1 VSDTQR
7 IENVPISGSQ
17 ADGSLGPAQRRRIG
31 VLAGV
36 EEVVDGELGAP
47 EARPAPVQETTR

>member
-1 VSDTQR
+1 VSAIVD
-7 IENVPISGSQ
+7 VA
-17 ADGSLGPAQRRRIG
+17 ADGFEPAVPEDGPVCPNCG
-31 VLAGV
+31 GVHVLAIV